1 MSNNAKLSGAE
12 FFRKYTDIMTESI
25 SEDLTDNK
33 KYFSILLHVTIDTQG
48 QEVDSFDIMD
58 NAKIDFN
65 VNLPGIKA
73 EEIRVGNFSL
83 TQKRPRNK

>member
-48 QEVDSFDIMD
+48 QEVDSFTYFTYFTSYYILIVLNTTTRISYRD
-58 NAKIDFN
+58 
-65 VNLPGIKA
+65 LPKCI
-73 EEIRVGNFSL
+73 
-83 TQKRPRNK
+83 T

>member
-1 MSNNAKLSGAE
+1 
-12 FFRKYTDIMTESI
+12 
-25 SEDLTDNK
+25 
-33 KYFSILLHVTIDTQG
+33 LHVTIDTQG